1 MKEMKKITRIGL
13 FLLITAMSAVSAL
26 AVNLPG
32 FKVTKGNSK
41 TSQTFNVPSAGSLT
55 VNVKVR
61 VAGIFG
67 VSLVGNSTYRA
78 QLIRPNGDGV
88 GEGVNVTAGGEF
100 VTIRLETT
108 VTCAQTGNWKVRVT
122 NTNTVNPADGD
133 VEFPPFNVPQLET
146 HTTTLS
152 AFTVNQGTSEDRS
165 IASEFEPNAPGG
177 RMTITATWDGI
188 CGFDT
193 SGCKATLTLLRDGQ
207 PYGASSTGYST
218 NALFGN
224 ANPKAAINILV
235 PLSDV
240 SGNWS
245 LRVKASSSGTIS
257 NVKPKVTFAE
267 RCN

>member
-1 MKEMKKITRIGL
+1 MKKIKNFTRIGL

-78 QLIRPNGDGV
+78 QLIRPDGDGV
-88 GEGVNVTAGGEF
+88 GGGVNVTAGGEF

-122 NTNTVNPADGD
+122 NTNTVNPADGG
-133 VEFPPFNVPQLET
+133 VEFPSFNVPQLET
-146 HTTTLS
+146 HTITLS
-152 AFTVNQGTSEDRS
+152 AFTVNQGTSEDRN

-177 RMTITATWDGI
+177 RMRVSATWDSDVI
-188 CGFDT
+188 PCSFA
-193 SGCKATLTLLRDGQ
+193 GCKATLTLLRDGQ
-207 PYGASSTGYST
+207 PYGASSTGFAVNST
-218 NALFGN
+218 ASPSQRASISIF
-224 ANPKAAINILV
+224 V

-245 LRVKASSSGTIS
+245 LRVKATSSGTVR
-257 NVKPKVTFAE
+257 NVKPTVTFIE
-267 RCN
+267 QCN